1 MGTDRYFCEEPADSR
16 QAPCALA
23 DGIVERPWCS
33 GSAVKR
39 IADSTSVI
47 IVTVSG
53 GAEETTQANGMR
65 CMCQT

>member
-1 MGTDRYFCEEPADSR
+1 MGTDRYCCEEPADRR

-23 DGIVERPWCS
+23 DGIVERPLCS

-39 IADSTSVI
+39 ITDNTSVI
-47 IVTVSG
+47 IVTVSR